1 MFVPP
6 SRGHVCEALPR
17 APGYL
22 RLKETCAALLG
33 LVSGQWPHYKAG
45 MFGHLI
51 IIRIIS
57 PAL

>member
-1 MFVPP
+1 MTQAQMDV
-6 SRGHVCEALPR
+6 
-17 APGYL
+17 
-22 RLKETCAALLG
+22 G
-33 LVSGQWPHYKAG
+33 LVSQSRPAYKAG